1 VQKLVT
7 SRDILAY
14 RLEAV
19 LQDAERGVA
28 IRRDML
34 SSRLPVPNA
43 LDRLP
48 FRHYDYSK
56 VSLLAHCMLQDST
69 YCMLYILALKK
80 CTQLCSILS

>member
-1 VQKLVT
+1 MT

-34 SSRLPVPNA
+34 SSRLPFPTA
-43 LDRLP
+43 LARLP

-56 VSLLAHCMLQDST
+56 VGLLARCLVPLIVGRTSWH
-69 YCMLYILALKK
+69 KK
-80 CTQLCSILS
+80 KK